1 MEGHLRGNQA
11 FVASGE
17 SLVFLEKDFY
27 FKLYICVC
35 ECQFVHV

>member
-1 MEGHLRGNQA
+1 MVGCLRGNQA
-11 FVASGE
+11 LVASGE

-27 FKLYICVC
+27 FKLYICVS